1 LNDALKR
8 DSKHIFVDVTWGPA
22 PIDFIY
28 CIGKKNIHLLN
39 KGYFEGI
46 NSPLMGIHHPIESAK
61 KPGSSGALN
70 RAFKAGR
77 LPLS

>member
-1 LNDALKR
+1 MNDELKR
-8 DSKHIFVDVTWGPA
+8 DSKHIIIDVTRDLA

-28 CIGKKNIHLLN
+28 CIGKKNIHSLN
-39 KGYFEGI
+39 KDI
-46 NSPLMGIHHPIESAK
+46 SRALIALSMGIHHPIESAK